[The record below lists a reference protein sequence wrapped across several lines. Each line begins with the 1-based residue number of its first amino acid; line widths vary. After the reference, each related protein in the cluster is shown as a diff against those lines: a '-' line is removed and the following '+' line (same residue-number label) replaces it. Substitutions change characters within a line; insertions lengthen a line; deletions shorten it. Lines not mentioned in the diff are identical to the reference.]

1 MVAGDFNV
9 NLLVSRGASKE
20 YLDLL
25 SDYQLTQYIKKPTR
39 ICALSETLID
49 HIYGT
54 KCLDVSNVTQALGIS
69 DHSMQVVDFDIPMLP
84 PSSCQHWI
92 RSVIGIN

>member
-9 NLLVSRGASKE
+9 NLLVSGGASKE

-25 SDYQLTQYIKKPTR
+25 SDYKLTQHIKKPTR

-49 HIYGT
+49 HI
-54 KCLDVSNVTQALGIS
+54 LE
-69 DHSMQVVDFDIPMLP
+69 
-84 PSSCQHWI
+84 PS
-92 RSVIGIN
+92 VLMFLM